1 MEKFIILNASDPKVY
16 ISADILLA
24 EAGGVFPALNTKLS
38 YAANR
43 QITLDVNPT
52 GADLAKIN
60 DAVKAVWAQGYTE
73 ATIPVTLSA
82 AVTAVS

>member
-1 MEKFIILNASDPKVY
+1 MEKFIVLNASDPKVY
-16 ISADILLA
+16 ISADILLV

-38 YAANR
+38 YADK

-52 GADLAKIN
+52 AADIAKIN

-82 AVTAVS
+82 AVTTVS

>member
-16 ISADILLA
+16 ISADILLV
-24 EAGGVFPALNTKLS
+24 ETGGTLPNFNTKLS
-38 YAANR
+38 YADK

-52 GADLAKIN
+52 AADIAKIN

-82 AVTAVS
+82 AVTTVS